1 MKKVLILLIVLVIG
15 ISVAYARENKVELPV
30 KMILG
35 EGEEL
40 IVPIS
45 KEIRRLS
52 EGVSLNSMVTV
63 SWIKGSVRNT
73 LYSITELPNQEEE
86 K

>member
-1 MKKVLILLIVLVIG
+1 MRRFLDRTVRLG
-15 ISVAYARENKVELPV
+15 DFVAEYHRGA
-30 KMILG
+30 
-35 EGEEL
+35 
-40 IVPIS
+40 PIS

-52 EGVSLNSMVTV
+52 KGVSLNSMVTV

-86 K
+86 